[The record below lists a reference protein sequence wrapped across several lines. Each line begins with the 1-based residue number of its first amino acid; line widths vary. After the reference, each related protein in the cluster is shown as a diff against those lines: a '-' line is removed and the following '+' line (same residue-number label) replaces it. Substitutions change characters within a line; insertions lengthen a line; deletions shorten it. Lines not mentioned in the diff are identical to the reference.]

1 MNTRKDNESVLQQVY
16 LQYIATAWKPKKLFH
31 A

>member
-1 MNTRKDNESVLQQVY
+1 MNTRKDNESLQQVY